1 MWLSHTC
8 PVAKYMAVTG
18 MTWNVY
24 IQADSEDQKQLSTQG
39 FGSYQ
44 LQLFKGSF
52 QQEVIVLRIPSSGV
66 WIA

>member
-1 MWLSHTC
+1 
-8 PVAKYMAVTG
+8 MAVTG